1 MSEVK
6 DIKYL
11 RGQIDIIDRQLVSL
25 FQQRMEVAKD
35 VAAYKIANGVPVLDP
50 ERERQVLEAKAAMV
64 ADPQLKTDVAKL
76 YETIMSMSRACQRRV
91 MRDQEPEPPGF
102 FRQYAET
109 EHPVENPRVVYQ
121 GMPGAYS
128 EEAAVNFFGPQVR
141 SQGLNRFE
149 DAFEALAC
157 GEADYAVLPIENSTT
172 GAIRQVYDL
181 LLQYQFYLV
190 GETTVKVEHCLMA
203 LPGVKLEEI
212 THVYS
217 HEQGLFQSDR
227 FLDRHPDWVRVP
239 QLDTA
244 GSAKYVKEAG
254 DRTKAAICS
263 QRAADVYGLRIL
275 VRGVNHN
282 RENYTRF
289 AVIRAK
295 PELRPGSDKITAI
308 FRLPHQS
315 GSLHEILTIFAV
327 NGLNLVKLESRPVAG
342 RKWEYMFVVEFTGNL
357 QAPGM
362 DAVLRELDQST
373 DQFRVMGNYA
383 ANLGTQ
389 DAV

>member
-1 MSEVK
+1 MK

-11 RGQIDIIDRQLVSL
+11 RGQIDTIDHQMVSL
-25 FQQRMEVAKD
+25 FQQRMEVSRE
-35 VAAYKIANGVPVLDP
+35 VAEYKIAHDIPVLDP
-50 ERERQVLEAKAAMV
+50 DREREVLEDKAAMV

-76 YETIMSMSRACQRRV
+76 YEVIMSLSRGYQRRV
-91 MRDQEPEPPGF
+91 MQDQEPTPPGYP
-102 FRQYAET
+102 QAVELAS
-109 EHPVENPRVVYQ
+109 PVEEPRVVYQ

-128 EEAAVNFFGPQVR
+128 EEAAVNFFGPDVR

-149 DAFEALAC
+149 DCFEALAC
-157 GEADYAVLPIENSTT
+157 GETDYAVLPIENSTT

-181 LLQYQFYLV
+181 LTQYQFYMV

-203 LPGVKLEEI
+203 LPGVKMEEI

-227 FLDRHPDWVRVP
+227 FLDRHPEWVRVP

-244 GSAKYVKEAG
+244 GSAKYVSETG
-254 DRTKAAICS
+254 DRTKAAICGH
-263 QRAADVYGLRIL
+263 RAADIYGLNIL

-282 RENYTRF
+282 NQNYTRF
-289 AVIRAK
+289 AVVRTR
-295 PELRPGSDKITAI
+295 PELRPGSDKITAV

-327 NGLNLVKLESRPVAG
+327 NGLNLVKLESRPVQD
-342 RKWEYMFVVEFTGNL
+342 RRWEYMFFVEFTGNL
-357 QAPGM
+357 TAPGM
-362 DAVLRELDQST
+362 DAVLRELSQST
-373 DQFRVMGNYA
+373 NQFRVLGNYA

>member
-11 RGQIDIIDRQLVSL
+11 RGQIDIIDRQMVSL
-25 FQQRMEVAKD
+25 FRQRMEVAKD

-64 ADPQLKTDVAKL
+64 EDPQLKTDVAKL

-109 EHPVENPRVVYQ
+109 LPSVEDPRVVYQ
-121 GMPGAYS
+121 GVPGAYS

-295 PELRPGSDKITAI
+295 PELRPGSDKITAT

>member
-11 RGQIDIIDRQLVSL
+11 RGQIDIIDRQMVSL
-25 FQQRMEVAKD
+25 FRQRMEVSKD

-64 ADPQLKTDVAKL
+64 EDPQLKTDVAKL

-109 EHPVENPRVVYQ
+109 LPSVEDPRVVYQ
-121 GMPGAYS
+121 GVPGAYS

-295 PELRPGSDKITAI
+295 PELRPGSDKITAT

>member
-1 MSEVK
+1 MK

-11 RGQIDIIDRQLVSL
+11 RGQIDTIDHQMVSL
-25 FQQRMEVAKD
+25 FQQRMEVSRE
-35 VAAYKIANGVPVLDP
+35 VAEYKIAHDIPVLDP
-50 ERERQVLEAKAAMV
+50 ERVRAELQAKAAMV

-76 YETIMSMSRACQRRV
+76 YEVIMSLSRGCQRRV
-91 MRDQEPEPPGF
+91 MQDQEPTPPGYP
-102 FRQYAET
+102 QAVELAA
-109 EHPVENPRVVYQ
+109 PVEEPRVVYQ

-128 EEAAVNFFGPQVR
+128 EEAAVDFFCPAVR

-149 DAFEALAC
+149 DCFEALAC

-181 LLQYQFYLV
+181 LTQYQFYMV

-203 LPGVKLEEI
+203 LPGGKMEEI

-217 HEQGLFQSDR
+217 NEQVLYKSDR
-227 FLDRHPDWVRVP
+227 FLDRHPEWVRVP

-244 GSAKYVKEAG
+244 GSAKYVSETG
-254 DRTKAAICS
+254 DRTKAAICGK
-263 QRAADVYGLRIL
+263 RAADIYGLNIL

-282 RENYTRF
+282 NQNYTRF
-289 AVIRAK
+289 AVVRTK
-295 PELRPGSDKITAI
+295 PELRPGSDKITAV

-327 NGLNLVKLESRPVAG
+327 NGLNLVKLESRPVQDQ
-342 RKWEYMFVVEFTGNL
+342 RWEYMFFVEFTGNL
-357 QAPGM
+357 TAPGM
-362 DAVLRELDQST
+362 DAVLRELSQST
-373 DQFRVMGNYA
+373 NQFRVLGNYV

>member
-109 EHPVENPRVVYQ
+109 ELPVENPRVVYQ

-295 PELRPGSDKITAI
+295 PELRPGSDKITAT

>member
-11 RGQIDIIDRQLVSL
+11 RGQIDIIDRQMVSL
-25 FQQRMEVAKD
+25 FRQRMEVSKD

-64 ADPQLKTDVAKL
+64 EDPQLKTDVAKL

-109 EHPVENPRVVYQ
+109 LPPVEDPRVVYQ
-121 GMPGAYS
+121 GVPGAYS

-203 LPGVKLEEI
+203 LPGVKMEEI

-263 QRAADVYGLRIL
+263 QRAADVYGLQIL

>member
-11 RGQIDIIDRQLVSL
+11 RGQIDIIDRQMVSL
-25 FQQRMEVAKD
+25 FRQRMEVAKD

-64 ADPQLKTDVAKL
+64 EDPQLKTDVAKL

-109 EHPVENPRVVYQ
+109 VSPVEDPRVVYQ

-149 DAFEALAC
+149 DVFEALAC

-172 GAIRQVYDL
+172 GTIRQVSDL
-181 LLQYQFYLV
+181 LIRYQFYMV

-239 QLDTA
+239 LLDTA
-244 GSAKYVKEAG
+244 GSAKYVKEEG
-254 DRTKAAICS
+254 ERTKAAICS
-263 QRAADVYGLRIL
+263 QRAADVYGLQVL

-289 AVIRAK
+289 AVVRAK
-295 PELRPGSDKITAI
+295 PELRDGSDKITAV
-308 FRLPHQS
+308 FHLPHQS

-327 NGLNLVKLESRPVAG
+327 NGLNLVKLESRPMPG
-342 RKWEYMFVVEFTGNL
+342 RKWEYMFFVEFTGNL

-373 DQFRVMGNYA
+373 DEFRVLGNYA
-383 ANLGTQ
+383 ANLGTR

>member
-11 RGQIDIIDRQLVSL
+11 RGQIDIIDRQMVSL
-25 FQQRMEVAKD
+25 FRQRMEVAKD

-64 ADPQLKTDVAKL
+64 EDPQLKTDVAKL

-109 EHPVENPRVVYQ
+109 LPPVEDPRVVYQ
-121 GMPGAYS
+121 GVPGAYS

-254 DRTKAAICS
+254 ERTKAAICS
-263 QRAADVYGLRIL
+263 QRAADVYGLQIL

>member
-11 RGQIDIIDRQLVSL
+11 RGQIDIIDRQMVSL
-25 FQQRMEVAKD
+25 FRQRMEVSKD

-64 ADPQLKTDVAKL
+64 EDPQLKTDVAKL
-76 YETIMSMSRACQRRV
+76 YETILSMSRACQRRV

-109 EHPVENPRVVYQ
+109 LPPVEDPRVVYQ
-121 GMPGAYS
+121 GVPGAYS

-203 LPGVKLEEI
+203 LPGVKMEEI

-263 QRAADVYGLRIL
+263 QRAADVYGLQIL

>member
-11 RGQIDIIDRQLVSL
+11 RGQIDIIDRQMVSL
-25 FQQRMEVAKD
+25 FRQRMEVAKD

-64 ADPQLKTDVAKL
+64 EDPQLKTDVAKL

-109 EHPVENPRVVYQ
+109 LPPVEDPRVVYQ

-263 QRAADVYGLRIL
+263 QRAADVYGLQIL

-295 PELRPGSDKITAI
+295 PELRPGSDKITAT

>member
-254 DRTKAAICS
+254 ERTKAAICS

-295 PELRPGSDKITAI
+295 PELRPGSDKITAT

>member
-11 RGQIDIIDRQLVSL
+11 RGQIDIIDRQMVSL
-25 FQQRMEVAKD
+25 FRQRMEVSKD

-64 ADPQLKTDVAKL
+64 EDPQLKTDVAKL

-109 EHPVENPRVVYQ
+109 LPPVEDPRVVYQ
-121 GMPGAYS
+121 GVPGAYS

-203 LPGVKLEEI
+203 LPGVKMEEI

-263 QRAADVYGLRIL
+263 QRAADVYGLQIL

-295 PELRPGSDKITAI
+295 PELRLGSDKITAI

>member
-109 EHPVENPRVVYQ
+109 EPPVENPRVVYQ

-295 PELRPGSDKITAI
+295 PELRPGSDKITAT

>member
-11 RGQIDIIDRQLVSL
+11 RGQIDIIDRQMVSL
-25 FQQRMEVAKD
+25 FRQRMEVSKD

-109 EHPVENPRVVYQ
+109 EHPVEDPRVVYQ

-203 LPGVKLEEI
+203 LPGVKMEEI

-227 FLDRHPDWVRVP
+227 FLDRYPDWVRVP

-263 QRAADVYGLRIL
+263 QRAADVYGLQIL

-295 PELRPGSDKITAI
+295 PELRLGSDKITAI
-308 FRLPHQS
+308 FHLPHQS

>member
-11 RGQIDIIDRQLVSL
+11 RGQIDIIDRQMVSL
-25 FQQRMEVAKD
+25 FRQRMEVAKD

-203 LPGVKLEEI
+203 LPGVKMEEI

-263 QRAADVYGLRIL
+263 QRAADVYGLQIL

-295 PELRPGSDKITAI
+295 PELRLGSDKITAI
-308 FRLPHQS
+308 FHLPHQS

>member
-1 MSEVK
+1 M
-6 DIKYL
+6 
-11 RGQIDIIDRQLVSL
+11 
-25 FQQRMEVAKD
+25 
-35 VAAYKIANGVPVLDP
+35 
-50 ERERQVLEAKAAMV
+50 
-64 ADPQLKTDVAKL
+64 
-76 YETIMSMSRACQRRV
+76 
-91 MRDQEPEPPGF
+91 
-102 FRQYAET
+102 
-109 EHPVENPRVVYQ
+109 ENPRVVYQ

-295 PELRPGSDKITAI
+295 PELRPGSDKITAT

>member
-109 EHPVENPRVVYQ
+109 ELPVENPRVVYQ

-263 QRAADVYGLRIL
+263 QRAADVYGLQIL

-295 PELRPGSDKITAI
+295 PELRPGSDKITAT

>member
-11 RGQIDIIDRQLVSL
+11 RGQIDIIDRQMVSL
-25 FQQRMEVAKD
+25 FRQRMEVSKD

-64 ADPQLKTDVAKL
+64 EDPQLKTDVAKL

-109 EHPVENPRVVYQ
+109 LPSVEDPRVVYQ
-121 GMPGAYS
+121 GVPGAYS

-203 LPGVKLEEI
+203 LPGVKMEEI

>member
-295 PELRPGSDKITAI
+295 PELRPGSDKITAT

>member
-263 QRAADVYGLRIL
+263 QRAADVYGLQIL

-295 PELRPGSDKITAI
+295 PELRPGSDKITAT

>member
-1 MSEVK
+1 MQ

-11 RGQIDIIDRQLVSL
+11 RGQIDTIDKQLVSL
-25 FQQRMEVAKD
+25 FQQRMEVSKA

-64 ADPQLKTDVAKL
+64 EDPELKPDVAKL

-91 MRDQEPEPPGF
+91 MREREPEPPGF

-109 EHPVENPRVVYQ
+109 LPPVERPRVVYQ

-128 EEAAVNFFGPQVR
+128 EEAAVRFFGPQVQ
-141 SQGLNRFE
+141 SQGMNRFE
-149 DAFEALAC
+149 DVFEAIAC
-157 GEADYAVLPIENSTT
+157 GEADYGVLPIENSTT

-181 LLQYQFYLV
+181 LLQYHFYMV

-203 LPGVKLEEI
+203 LPGVDLDEI

-227 FLDRHPDWVRVP
+227 FLDRHPNWVRVP

-244 GSAKYVKEAG
+244 GSAKLVKEAG

-263 QRAADVYGLRIL
+263 RRAADVYGLHVL
-275 VRGVNHN
+275 VQGVNHN
-282 RENYTRF
+282 QENYTRF
-289 AVIRAK
+289 AVVRAK
-295 PELRPGSDKITAI
+295 PELRPGSDKITAM

-342 RKWEYMFVVEFTGNL
+342 RKWEYLFVVEFTGNL

>member
-11 RGQIDIIDRQLVSL
+11 RGQIDIIDRQMVSL
-25 FQQRMEVAKD
+25 FRQRMEVSKD

-109 EHPVENPRVVYQ
+109 EHPVEDPRMVYQ

-203 LPGVKLEEI
+203 LPGVKMEEI

-227 FLDRHPDWVRVP
+227 FLDRYPDWVRVP

-263 QRAADVYGLRIL
+263 QRAADVYGLQIL

-295 PELRPGSDKITAI
+295 PELRLGSDKITAI
-308 FRLPHQS
+308 FHLPHQS